1 MKRKLLPVVCLAVMI
16 PFAAHA
22 EDYYVKG
29 TTLNVRLCPEADCP
43 VKTRLDYGAKVTVY
57 ERKGDWARI
66 GEFYDA
72 ASEPIKSPKIKDDK
86 VARWVSSKF
95 LSQTKPPKRPQF
107 KKALMDPRIKYMPR
121 VGQDGLTA
129 QDILI
134 MRKYAVKVL
143 QTGEC
148 NSIVNADKSKKRKG
162 YYFVTCDNDYE
173 SRFFTKR
180 DVR

>member
-1 MKRKLLPVVCLAVMI
+1 MRLELLPAACVAVMF

-22 EDYYVKG
+22 ADYYVKA
-29 TTLNVRLCPEADCP
+29 TTLNVRLCPDGGCP
-43 VKTRLDYGAKVTVY
+43 VKTRLDYGAKVSVY
-57 ERKGDWARI
+57 EHKGDWARI
-66 GEFYDA
+66 SEFSDA
-72 ASEPIKSPKIKDDK
+72 ASEPIKSPKIKDAT

-95 LSQTKPPKRPQF
+95 LSETKPPKRRRW

-129 QDILI
+129 KDILI

-148 NSIVNADKSKKRKG
+148 NSIVNADKSKKRRNT
-162 YYFVTCDNDYE
+162 YFVTCDNDYQA
-173 SRFFTKR
+173 RYFTKA